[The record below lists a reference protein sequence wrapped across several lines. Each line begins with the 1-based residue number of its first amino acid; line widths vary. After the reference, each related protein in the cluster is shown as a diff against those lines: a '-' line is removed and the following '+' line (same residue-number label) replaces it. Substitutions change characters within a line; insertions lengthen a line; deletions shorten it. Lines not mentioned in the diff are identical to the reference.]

1 MLIIFQLFDGTIYF
15 FQLFLALFYWWVFR
29 SIWFSFN
36 VSKSLFT
43 SITCARPK
51 LCPQRTWYQNIF
63 KSYDMLHIKCTY
75 DISYISR
82 MWSVWSYVKRNKRRE
97 RRYSQ
102 KLNLDDMKKAIQIQK
117 DIKVK
122 VSTSHEKMCP
132 TKTYNQLRRIDS
144 INYEEPKMF

>member
-1 MLIIFQLFDGTIYF
+1 
-15 FQLFLALFYWWVFR
+15 
-29 SIWFSFN
+29 
-36 VSKSLFT
+36 
-43 SITCARPK
+43 
-51 LCPQRTWYQNIF
+51 
-63 KSYDMLHIKCTY
+63 
-75 DISYISR
+75 
-82 MWSVWSYVKRNKRRE
+82 MWSVWSYVERNKRRE